1 MASTAR
7 PPSVPAGTKVAHPM
21 LAKGKAIFEAMRG
34 RQPEGAIAG
43 DGPSVI
49 KTTAA
54 FMRNNVSPLM
64 NMWRPAFRDTQE
76 DVQASWAQAT
86 ARATDVVQ
94 NSGWVS
100 GGIRSAIGNIV
111 GDGLRLTATP
121 DTTVIKFDGL
131 VDDQGQ
137 PIDADGWAR
146 FVERRWEAWS
156 NAPRECDAL
165 ARQTINQMA
174 ISTLKLWFVTGE
186 MVALLPYHKDNTA
199 ATGTKVLCM
208 APWKLSQKND
218 AFNRIVQGVEMDERG
233 RPWAYLFRRKDNM
246 GVERDVAIRAY
257 DDAGRPQV
265 VHLYEGTPGQVRGI
279 TPLVSVLQVCRQFD
293 QLANATLMAALIQ
306 AIFAATIESDAPTT
320 DLMAALQTSDEQQGL
335 GGSLEDFLAAKMGWN
350 ANTTIDL
357 SEQGRVAHLFPGEKL
372 KFNRS
377 EHPNGTYEAFVK
389 VLLRELAKGLGTTV
403 EQVTGDYSGVTYTGV
418 RMGTT
423 DNWQTTLDR
432 RNNLMARWYQGPY
445 EAWLE
450 EEIERGI
457 IKFPGG
463 IANFMAHRAEA
474 CRAKWRGPA
483 KPQADDLKSQKAH
496 QGYREM
502 GTMSDTMI
510 ADDLGVRIED
520 VYEQRRREKALRVKF
535 GLDDVGPSVQVAVA
549 QISADAAAKRAEDA
563 AEEADMLKDDP
574 AEEAA

>member
-1 MASTAR
+1 MASVAR
-7 PPSVPAGTKVAHPM
+7 PPAVSKPVHPL
-21 LAKGKAIFEAMRG
+21 LAKGMAILQFAKGEG
-34 RQPEGAIAG
+34 SSQPQAG
-43 DGPSVI
+43 DGGMNVI

-76 DVQASWAQAT
+76 DVQQSWPQAV
-86 ARATDVVQ
+86 ARATDTIQ

-100 GGIRSAIGNIV
+100 GAIQSAIGNIM
-111 GDGLRLTATP
+111 GAGLRLTAAP
-121 DTTVIKFDGL
+121 DTTIIKFDGL
-131 VDDQGQ
+131 VDDKGE

-156 NAPRECDAL
+156 NSPRECDAL

-174 ISTLKLWFVTGE
+174 VSALKIWFATGE
-186 MVALLPYHKDNTA
+186 IIALLPFHKDNTA
-199 ATGTKVLCM
+199 RTGTKVLVM
-208 APWKLSQKND
+208 SPWKLSQKND
-218 AFNRIVQGVEMDERG
+218 PLLRVVQGVEMDSRG
-233 RPWAYLFRRKDNM
+233 RPYAYLFRQKDRAT
-246 GVERDVAIRAY
+246 GVEKDVAIRAY
-257 DDAGRPQV
+257 DDVGRPQV
-265 VHLYEGTPGQVRGI
+265 VHLYEGTPGQVRGM
-279 TPLVSVLQVCRQFD
+279 TPLVAVLQVCRQID
-293 QLANATLMAALIQ
+293 QLQNATLMAALIQ
-306 AIFAATIESDAPTT
+306 AIFAATIESDAPTA
-320 DLMAALQTSDEQQGL
+320 DLMAALTTAEDQQGI
-335 GGSLEDFLAAKMGWN
+335 GGDLESFLAAKMGWN

-377 EHPNGTYEAFVK
+377 EHPNGTYETFIK
-389 VLLRELAKGLGTTV
+389 VLLRELAKGAGTTV
-403 EQVTGDYSGVTYTGV
+403 EQVTGDYTGVTYTGV

-423 DNWQTTLDR
+423 DNWQTTLNR
-432 RNNLMARWYQGPY
+432 RDNMLARFYQAPY

-450 EEIERGI
+450 EEIESGI

-463 IANFMAHRAEA
+463 IANFMAFRAEA
-474 CRAKWRGPA
+474 TRAKWRGPA

-520 VYEQRRREKALRVKF
+520 VYEQRAREKKLREKF
-535 GLDDVGPSVQVAVA
+535 GLDDVGPSIQTAVA
-549 QISADAAAKRAEDA
+549 QISADAAAKKAEDA
-563 AEEADMLKDDP
+563 AEEAEMLADEPTTED
-574 AEEAA
+574 A